1 MPITM
6 IPSHRVARW
15 LLVNIRDLLDMLG
28 LRKDHVT
35 ESIIYVVVIS
45 LLAVGCA
52 WCVRR
57 AVLFIARRIVKVRK
71 TQMGERLLRDHV
83 LTKCSHVITPL
94 VILALL
100 PFAFTTDSM
109 MHTVCQ
115 RAILVYTILAFT
127 VALCSLARFTFQH
140 YNATR
145 NTKGLPLDGIL
156 YTVRG
161 ILWGIAVIC
170 CIGVIVDKS
179 PAYLLTGLG
188 AFAAAL
194 MLIFKDSLLGFVATL
209 QLAQNDMVRVG
220 DWIVVPDTPADGYVL
235 DVSLTRV
242 KIQNWDYTI
251 ITLPPYRLVQGS
263 MQNYRGMLEIGV
275 RRVTATITFDFQSV
289 SPLTPPQVD
298 QIVAK
303 LPQLQK
309 YVAEQRK
316 PGTPGYQPGVD
327 VVNGSLDTNIGLW
340 RAYMCQYIL
349 GSDYFSHDYQL
360 LVHTTD
366 ASTEGLSVQLYCFT
380 ATNNWTAY
388 DAISSILIEHAVA
401 VAPLFGLRV
410 YNAPSGHD
418 VQTLHTRQVA
428 LHGSEVKAQDGE
440 PQAKG

>member
-1 MPITM
+1 MTFLM

-15 LLVNIRDLLDMLG
+15 LLVNIHAMLDVLG

-35 ESIIYVVVIS
+35 ESIIYVVVITA
-45 LLAVGCA
+45 LALVCA

-57 AVLFIARRIVKVRK
+57 LVLFVARRIVKVRK
-71 TQMGERLLRDHV
+71 TQMGERLLHDHV

-100 PFAFTTDSM
+100 PFAFTTDSAV
-109 MHTVCQ
+109 HTVCK

-127 VALCSLARFTFQH
+127 LAVSAVVKFTFQH

-161 ILWGIAVIC
+161 ILWGVAVIC
-170 CIGVIVDKS
+170 CVAAIIDKS

-194 MLIFKDSLLGFVATL
+194 MLIFKDSILGFVASL
-209 QLAQNDMVRVG
+209 QLSQNDMVRVG
-220 DWIVVPDTPADGYVL
+220 DWIVVPGTPADGYVL

-251 ITLPPYRLVQGS
+251 ITLPPYRLVQGA
-263 MQNYRGMLEIGV
+263 MQNYRGMLDIGV

-289 SPLTPPQVD
+289 KPIDAAQVD
-298 QIVAK
+298 AIVK
-303 LPQLQK
+303 QLPQLER
-309 YVAEQRK
+309 YVTEQRK
-316 PGTPGYQPGVD
+316 PGTPRYLAGTD
-327 VVNGSLDTNIGLW
+327 VVNGTIDTNIGLW

-349 GSDYFSHDYQL
+349 GSPDFSHDYQL

-366 ASTEGLSVQLYCFT
+366 ASPQGLQVQLYCFT
-380 ATNNWTAY
+380 ATNAWTAY

-401 VAPLFGLRV
+401 VAAVFGLRV
-410 YNAPSGHD
+410 YNSPSGHD
-418 VQTLHTRQVA
+418 VNTLHTKI
-428 LHGSEVKAQDGE
+428 SEKDAPAPG
-440 PQAKG
+440 KGGAS